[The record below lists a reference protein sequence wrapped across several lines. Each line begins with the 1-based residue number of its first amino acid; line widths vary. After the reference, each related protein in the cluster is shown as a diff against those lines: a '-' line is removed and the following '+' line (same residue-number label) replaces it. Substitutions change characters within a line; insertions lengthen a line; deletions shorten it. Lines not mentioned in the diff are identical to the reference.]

1 MEPSSGQAGQSNDR
15 SEQNPFAAPKT
26 QSVVE
31 PRLGDD
37 DEFLVAPSAILCRE
51 TVHLP
56 QVCIHLGLDDDVQPR
71 RKKLRV
77 LPLWGG
83 IKLIAGAVLLLL
95 MPLMLSTAGL
105 PFFQGTITRIALFVM
120 FPAGFMWLVWS
131 LARNDVCKV
140 EVTWYV
146 SERYI
151 RRMKLYRLVALLVLP
166 GLAIYAIVEGAAESI
181 GGKSFLIAM
190 AVVVGLLFNPE
201 HNLQLVGRRYNGF
214 LLRGHSKRF
223 FEALTQSTT
232 DRWVAARPSQA
243 PDDRFA
249 DTE

>member
-1 MEPSSGQAGQSNDR
+1 VDPSSGQAGQSNDF

-56 QVCIHLGLDDDVQPR
+56 EVCIHLGLDDDVQPR

-95 MPLMLSTAGL
+95 MPLMLSNAGL
-105 PFFQGTITRIALFVM
+105 PLFQGTITQIALFVM
-120 FPAGFMWLVWS
+120 FPAGFIWLVWS

-146 SERYI
+146 SQRYI
-151 RRMKLYRLVALLVLP
+151 RRMNFYRLIV
-166 GLAIYAIVEGAAESI
+166 GLG
-181 GGKSFLIAM
+181 
-190 AVVVGLLFNPE
+190 VVGVTTYLVVGVPGNSILVKRVWIACSVFVSALCNPE
-201 HNLQLVGRRYNGF
+201 PKLQLVGRRYNGF

-249 DTE
+249 DAQ